1 MDQADARPS
10 RPDSLAI
17 RTQNVGVYRQGRWIL
32 KDVDWSV
39 PSGACVAVLGPN
51 GSGKSTLTRVISGYL
66 WPTVG
71 EVSVLGE
78 AFGSVN
84 LHDLRESLRLVQP
97 TGLAEPDPEMTALE
111 VATTGAF
118 GTVGLYRET
127 TPHDRAEAERL
138 LETVGLHAAL
148 RTPYMSLS
156 SGERIRCLM
165 ARAMV
170 RKPRLLLLDEP
181 TSGLDLLARE
191 QVLATIQSLHQEADP
206 PTVVLITHH
215 LEELPPAVSHVM
227 VLQDGRVAAQGD
239 PESVLRSD
247 LLSDV
252 YQCPL
257 EVVRADG
264 RYYSRVSPGAW
275 ASLLSGGARA

>member
-1 MDQADARPS
+1 MPPTPAPS
-10 RPDSLAI
+10 RAI
-17 RTQNVGVYRQGRWIL
+17 HVENVGVYRAGRWIL

-39 PSGACVAVLGPN
+39 PAGACVAVLGPN

-66 WPTVG
+66 WPTEG
-71 EVSVLGE
+71 EVEVLGE
-78 AFGSVN
+78 RFGEVN
-84 LHDLRESLRLVQP
+84 IHELRESLRLVQP
-97 TGLAEPDPEMTALE
+97 TGLAEPDADMAALD

-118 GTVGLYRET
+118 GTVGLYREI
-127 TPHDRAEAERL
+127 DEEVRREALRL
-138 LETVGLHAAL
+138 LETVGLRAAL
-148 RTPYMSLS
+148 RTPYQNLS

-191 QVLATIQSLHQEADP
+191 QVLATIQSLHAEPDP

-215 LEELPPAVSHVM
+215 LEELPPAVSHVV
-227 VLQDGRVAAQGD
+227 VLQDGRVAAQGE
-239 PESVLRSD
+239 PEAVLRSD

-252 YQCPL
+252 YHCPL
-257 EVVRADG
+257 EVVRTDG
-264 RYYSRVSPGAW
+264 RFYSRVSPGAW
-275 ASLLSGGARA
+275 ASLLARDARS